1 MARMSLSDFEARY
14 RADPDP
20 WAYKSS
26 AYERAKYGATI
37 EACGSGPFTNA
48 LELGAS
54 IGVFSAL
61 LAPRCGRLTTIDAA
75 PTAVGHARRRLA
87 GLHHVHVVE
96 GTIPEGIPHGPYDL
110 VVASEVLYY
119 LTAKE
124 LRATLS
130 WLKANVE
137 GRLVAAHW
145 RPEGPERPLT
155 AHDVHETLRRQP
167 WLEPRARAD
176 TDDYLLDVLERR

>member
-20 WAYKSS
+20 WDYKSS
-26 AYERAKYGATI
+26 AYERAKYQATI
-37 EACGSGPFTNA
+37 AACGSGPFTNA

-75 PTAVGHARRRLA
+75 PTAVRDARRRLA
-87 GLHHVHVVE
+87 GSHHVHVIE
-96 GTIPEGIPHGPYDL
+96 GTIPARIPDGPYDL
-110 VVASEVLYY
+110 VIASEVLYY

-124 LRATLS
+124 LRATLAR
-130 WLKANVE
+130 LKDNLE
-137 GRLVAAHW
+137 GRFVAVHW

-155 AHDVHETLRRQP
+155 AHEVHETLRQQP
-167 WLEPRARAD
+167 WLELRARAD